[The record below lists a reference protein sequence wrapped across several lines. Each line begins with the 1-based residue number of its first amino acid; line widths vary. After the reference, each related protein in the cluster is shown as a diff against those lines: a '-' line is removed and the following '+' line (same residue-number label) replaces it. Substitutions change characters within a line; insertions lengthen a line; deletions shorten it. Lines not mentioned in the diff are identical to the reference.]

1 MGKLL
6 LSLLALCMTISVVV
20 PLHGATTDGL
30 HTAVT
35 DDGMSLKVRRYRPST
50 NAQFNEKGM
59 PVLLF
64 PGIVCNMNQFLMQTP
79 EARKSSYKDMK
90 LPEPLADWAKGD
102 LYIAE
107 DPLLYYSIAHY
118 LWSQGYDPWL
128 ANYRGVGRGDCKSQK
143 GSVYTNLD
151 VWAALDVPACVKLVK
166 SVTGKAMVI
175 GGHSTGGRVSHNFM
189 QGITIDASEIGGDY
203 IPHVK
208 ADPETAKQ
216 RNRDV
221 KGLLL
226 LDPGGIPP
234 LPKMIDFYAIWK
246 LTGYPVYLDFDGLIS
261 NIVNPLLGN
270 SLLAGEA
277 MEAIFGMIDYLHL
290 VYASYPDWLYMKE
303 LDLFGF
309 LDIMVPENTDI
320 HVTDY
325 FGRYC
330 ASSTYLRALTE
341 FGDNS
346 LHNVMREDWR
356 NGEENKDLAEGPTP
370 DRGNDGYYYYDDDAN
385 MARITSPAFSLFSDR
400 GALVDAQEIIRDVY
414 GKKTPHSLDEWHQLP
429 NTAHLDVVCG
439 YATSAVAYPLMGK
452 WLAALSAQE
461 SDGIAAA
468 AAEDGIEGAPAK
480 TVHGTASTE
489 SGTSNDGLGNLLGL
503 AGLAASG
510 AGCGSA
516 ANASTMGKAAYP
528 SSGLELVIMGAVLFG
543 VITLGR
549 RRRRR

>member
-1 MGKLL
+1 MGKLFFIL
-6 LSLLALCMTISVVV
+6 LSICLSLSLYFPM
-20 PLHGATTDGL
+20 HGNAEDGVF
-30 HTAVT
+30 TAVT
-35 DDGMSLKVRRYRPST
+35 DDGINLKVKRYRPST
-50 NAQFNEKGM
+50 NAGFNAKGM

-64 PGIVCNMNQFLMQTP
+64 PGIICNMNQFIMQTP
-79 EARKSSYKDMK
+79 EARKSSYREMK

-102 LYIAE
+102 PYIDE

-118 LWSQGYDPWL
+118 LWSRGYDPWL
-128 ANYRGVGRGDCKSQK
+128 ANYRGVGRGECKSQK

-151 VWAALDVPACVKLVK
+151 VWAALDVPACVRLVRTL
-166 SVTGKAMVI
+166 TGKALVI
-175 GGHSTGGRVSHNFM
+175 GGHSTGGRVCHNFM
-189 QGITIDASEIGGDY
+189 QGIYIDAADMGGDY

-208 ADPETAKQ
+208 GDPEIAKQ

-221 KGLLL
+221 RGLLL

-234 LPKMIDFYAIWK
+234 LPKIMDHYAIWK
-246 LTGYPVYLDFDGLIS
+246 LTGYPVYLDFDGLMT

-290 VYASYPDWLYMKE
+290 VYASYPGWLYSKE

-309 LDIMVPENTDI
+309 LDVMVPQNTDL
-320 HVTDY
+320 HVVDY

-356 NGEENKDLAEGPTP
+356 NGPENRDLVEGPEP
-370 DRGNDGYYYYDDDAN
+370 DRGNDGYYYYDDNAN

-414 GKKTPHSLDEWHQLP
+414 GKKTPHGLDEWHQLQD
-429 NTAHLDVVCG
+429 TAHLDVVCG
-439 YATSAVAYPLMGK
+439 YATSFVAYPLIGK
-452 WLAALSAQE
+452 WLAALENQE
-461 SDGIAAA
+461 PEEDAADSVEGDPVDGGGAAA
-468 AAEDGIEGAPAK
+468 VRSGNDPGNYLAP
-480 TVHGTASTE
+480 
-489 SGTSNDGLGNLLGL
+489 LLSSM
-503 AGLAASG
+503 AASG
-510 AGCGSA
+510 VGCGSS
-516 ANASTMGKAAYP
+516 ANASTTGRAASP
-528 SSGLELVIMGAVLFG
+528 SSCLELVIMAAALFG
-543 VITLGR
+543 IIRLGR
-549 RRRRR
+549 RRSRK